1 MAQRF
6 TPLMV
11 PRYEEGMLSYLN
23 ESFQA
28 IARALNSDN
37 SESQS
42 APVGTLQYTI
52 RATAPEGWLLM
63 NGQSVSANVYKEL
76 ASVVPAAWVASE
88 TITLPNWAGRVLVGA
103 GTGSGLTNRV
113 LATTGGS
120 ETHTLTIDEMPSHN
134 HNVAWGGTTGLG
146 VQNKVV
152 EYPAGYNNAL
162 QNDPTYIN
170 YAGGGQAHNNMQPW
184 AAANIMIK
192 Y

>member
-76 ASVVPAAWVASE
+76 ASVVPATWVASE

-113 LATTGGS
+113 LGTTGGS
-120 ETHTLTIDEMPSHN
+120 EALQSHDHSITMVGTLGAHVHDDGTGRIAQAGVGFVPGSAT
-134 HNVAWGGTTGLG
+134 VTGTTGSG
-146 VQNKVV
+146 NS
-152 EYPAGYNNAL
+152 G
-162 QNDPTYIN
+162 
-170 YAGGGQAHNNMQPW
+170 NMQPW